1 MNDRQRLNLSAVVQ
15 EYVRTAEPVSSAHIA
30 VCCDLGVSPATIRN
44 DMSALEDAGF
54 LRQPHTSSGRVPT
67 EEGYRYYLE
76 TLRFASKRGEVHRA
90 LREAMQA
97 SSDPRALMQDI
108 AHALVQLS
116 GETAVMAVDS
126 DWSKSTGV
134 SNLFQKPDFNDV
146 ETLRSL
152 STVVDRF
159 DDVMRTVFNQV
170 ERDTQVWI
178 GNENPFG
185 KQVATVLVKYQLPNG
200 ATGVLGL
207 VGPMR
212 MDYQKNMRLLNEV
225 KRLLEG

>member
-1 MNDRQRLNLSAVVQ
+1 MNDRQKLILSAVVQ
-15 EYVRTAEPVSSAHIA
+15 EYVSTAEPVSSAHIA
-30 VCCDLGVSPATIRN
+30 ETCDLGVSPATIRN
-44 DMSALEDAGF
+44 DMAALEDAGY

-67 EEGYRYYLE
+67 ENGYRFYLE
-76 TLRFASKRGEVHRA
+76 TLRFAKRRNEVHKA
-90 LREAMQA
+90 LREAIQV

-116 GETAVMAVDS
+116 GETAVMSLDS
-126 DWSKSTGV
+126 QWSKTTGV

-159 DDVMRTVFNQV
+159 DTTMREVFDQV
-170 ERDTQVWI
+170 DRDTQVWI
-178 GNENPFG
+178 GKENPFG
-185 KQVATVLVKYQLPNG
+185 KQVATVMVKYRLPNG
-200 ATGVLGL
+200 AVGVLGL

-212 MDYQKNMRLLNEV
+212 MDYHKNMRLLNEV